1 MKQKIVSLKEN
12 VCTVLNY
19 IEHLFIVVSMF
30 TGYASIT
37 ACAFVPLV
45 GIPIGTANSVLGP
58 SNWCNNWRN

>member
-19 IEHLFIVVSMF
+19 IEHLFIIVSMF

-58 SNWCNNWRN
+58 SHWCNN